1 MHFFMLY
8 NYRGMPDRLEIILA
22 QLLRNNHLWLAV
34 AESCTGGL
42 LSHRI
47 TSIPGASE
55 YFKGGV
61 ISYSNEVKMG
71 VLGVTSATLDEF
83 GAVSEQTVLE
93 MAAGVRKV
101 LQADIGLSV
110 SGIAGPGGGTIEKP
124 VGTTWIGLSTADRE
138 SAVRFLFSGSRLEI
152 ITQAADAVMQL
163 AVDYLEDRFQN

>member
-8 NYRGMPDRLEIILA
+8 NYRGMTDRLEIILA
-22 QLLRNNHLWLAV
+22 QLLRNNHLWLGV

-71 VLGVTSATLDEF
+71 VLGVASATLDEF

-93 MAAGVRKV
+93 MAAGARNV

-124 VGTTWIGLSTADRE
+124 VGTTWIGLSTEDRE
-138 SAVRFLFSGSRLEI
+138 SAVKFLFSGSRFEI
-152 ITQAADAVMQL
+152 IKQAADAVMQL
-163 AVDYLEDRFQN
+163 AADYLTDRFQN